1 MYVESNLTDSTVE
14 SGLVFFLELSEDDA
28 APVLV
33 VEGVVVVEAVAGL
46 LAGFSIEMEYR
57 KQKRQVFLKN
67 WSNKEKTA
75 WERHHA
81 W

>member
-33 VEGVVVVEAVAGL
+33 VEGVVVEAVAGL

-67 WSNKEKTA
+67 
-75 WERHHA
+75 
-81 W
+81 

>member
-57 KQKRQVFLKN
+57 KQKRQVFLKKMH
-67 WSNKEKTA
+67 SKGREEA
-75 WERHHA
+75 
-81 W
+81 